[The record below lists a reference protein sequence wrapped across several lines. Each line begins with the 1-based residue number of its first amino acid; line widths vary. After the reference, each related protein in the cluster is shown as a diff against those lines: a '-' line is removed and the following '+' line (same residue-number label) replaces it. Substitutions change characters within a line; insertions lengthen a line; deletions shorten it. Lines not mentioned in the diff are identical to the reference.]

1 MDTSRFQL
9 ITPNDL
15 SDYRDAANE
24 IAVASW
30 PEFMLH
36 DPVAD
41 EYWHELFDRFIEYQF
56 ALLDIETNRM
66 AAMGNSLPF
75 CWNEDISNLPEGGWD
90 WVFVKAVE
98 DHKNGIMP
106 TIQSAIQIAIHPDY
120 QSQGLSSMMVQAMRD
135 IAKSKG
141 FKHLVAPLRPNQKSK
156 YPLTN
161 IDDYSKWTNEDGL
174 PFDAWLRVHARAGA
188 KIIKPCHEAMT
199 IRGSRSEWE
208 LWTGLKFP
216 QNGLYV
222 IPGALKPMEMNI
234 EKDEGVYIE
243 PNVWMVHEIA

>member
-141 FKHLVAPLRPNQKSK
+141 FKHLVAPVRPNQKSK

-161 IDDYSKWTNEDGL
+161 IDDYIKWTNEDGL
-174 PFDAWLRVHARAGA
+174 PFDAW
-188 KIIKPCHEAMT
+188 
-199 IRGSRSEWE
+199 
-208 LWTGLKFP
+208 
-216 QNGLYV
+216 
-222 IPGALKPMEMNI
+222 
-234 EKDEGVYIE
+234 
-243 PNVWMVHEIA
+243 